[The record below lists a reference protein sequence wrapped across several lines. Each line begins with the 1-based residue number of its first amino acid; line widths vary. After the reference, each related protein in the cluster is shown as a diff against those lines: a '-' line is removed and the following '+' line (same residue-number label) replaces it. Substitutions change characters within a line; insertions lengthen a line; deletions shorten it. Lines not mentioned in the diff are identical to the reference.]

1 MLILEQYFRQ
11 IIKAKYIHMCIY
23 MYKHISKNNSN
34 VNLNKFC
41 ENFYLPY
48 EEPP

>member
-1 MLILEQYFRQ
+1 
-11 IIKAKYIHMCIY
+11 

-48 EEPP
+48 EEPTIEKIVLNMFFNLTDFPSFLE